1 MGMMEAVRL
10 FFNRYTDFRGRS
22 RRSEYWWVQLFHIL
36 VLLVPYILLFAIG
49 GIQSGQMNILG
60 VILMIAILV
69 YALAVLIPGLAVSFR
84 RLHDRDMSAWWLL
97 IGLIPYLGSLV
108 LLVFYVLPGTKG
120 PNKYGPDPKNPSAG
134 AADVFT

>member
-22 RRSEYWWVQLFHIL
+22 RRAEYWWVQLFHIL

-49 GIQSGQMNILG
+49 GIQSGEMNILG

-134 AADVFT
+134 AADVFS